1 METDVL
7 ELSTQVNDEFTL
19 MSLFFRADLV
29 VKLVILMLFAASI
42 FSWAIIIQKIKL
54 FKKIKELSNN
64 FDSVFWSGK
73 SIKEIQKEFQD
84 EEDFPVKSVFDE
96 AVKEIKKSESEKN
109 ISSLPS
115 RLDTVIESSIDL
127 ETEKLSSMFNY
138 LATIGSTAPFI
149 GLFGTVWGIM
159 N

>member
-7 ELSTQVNDEFTL
+7 ELSNQVNDEFTL

-84 EEDFPVKSVFDE
+84 EEDFPVKRVFFDE
-96 AVKEIKKSESEKN
+96 VK
-109 ISSLPS
+109 
-115 RLDTVIESSIDL
+115 
-127 ETEKLSSMFNY
+127 
-138 LATIGSTAPFI
+138 
-149 GLFGTVWGIM
+149 
-159 N
+159 